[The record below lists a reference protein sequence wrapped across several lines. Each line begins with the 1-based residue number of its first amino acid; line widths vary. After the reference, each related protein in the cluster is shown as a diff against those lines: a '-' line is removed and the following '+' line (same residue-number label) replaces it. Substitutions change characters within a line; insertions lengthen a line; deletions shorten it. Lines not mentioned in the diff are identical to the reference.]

1 MKPYEISRVVLDM
14 VAYFGDDH
22 KRISHAQK
30 VHSYTKTIAEL
41 EALAGPAVKRLEAAA
56 VLHDIGIPEA
66 VRIHG
71 SGAPEFQE
79 KEGARVAAEIL
90 SGYDLPPGE
99 LDWIVA
105 AVGAHHTYHKADAS
119 GFRIL
124 FEADY
129 LVNIMEKNVDDSPES
144 VRNIRERYF
153 RTPRSLEIF
162 DLLYGGRLGRR

>member
-1 MKPYEISRVVLDM
+1 MKPYEISRIMLDM
-14 VAYFGDDH
+14 IAYFKADY

-30 VHSYTKTIAEL
+30 VHSYTKTVAEL

-66 VRIHG
+66 IRIHG

-79 KEGARVAAEIL
+79 KEGAWIAAEIL
-90 SGYDLPPGE
+90 SVYDLPPGE
-99 LDWIVA
+99 LEWIAA
-105 AVGAHHTYHKADAS
+105 AVGAHHTYDKADPL

-144 VRNIRERYF
+144 VKNIRDRYF
-153 RTPRSLEIF
+153 RTPAAVEIF
-162 DLLYGGRLGRR
+162 DLLFGRMLG